1 MVPSILNPK
10 TMMFVKTRPP
20 TIDIRLKKQKIR
32 LNSDSFLTKN
42 QTKFRLIGEKFRLK
56 PRIYEQ
62 LYNEQKMGPR
72 WVNMQL
78 ISKHNLNMSN

>member
-1 MVPSILNPK
+1 MYCSMSIHK
-10 TMMFVKTRPP
+10 YAYTRPP
-20 TIDIRLKKQKIR
+20 TIDIRLRKEKIR

-72 WVNMQL
+72 
-78 ISKHNLNMSN
+78 